1 MRHPVGV
8 VISSLYPPAE
18 QPHNC
23 VDKEGYK
30 NLQLKFEEAETVRKV
45 SEVERERLGQHVR
58 VLTKRLKVAEDNVM
72 SSEAKLRSERREN
85 AKLQKQLEKAHVE
98 LRETSA
104 TSEES
109 SQKFSTSLKKF
120 NEENIQLK
128 EELLGIS

>member
-1 MRHPVGV
+1 M
-8 VISSLYPPAE
+8 YPPAE
-18 QPHNC
+18 QSHDC

>member
-1 MRHPVGV
+1 MQ
-8 VISSLYPPAE
+8 I
-18 QPHNC
+18 
-23 VDKEGYK
+23 
-30 NLQLKFEEAETVRKV
+30 KFEEAETVRKV

-58 VLTKRLKVAEDNVM
+58 VLTKRLRSAEDNVM

-109 SQKFSTSLKKF
+109 SQKLSSSLKKF

>member
-1 MRHPVGV
+1 
-8 VISSLYPPAE
+8 
-18 QPHNC
+18 
-23 VDKEGYK
+23 
-30 NLQLKFEEAETVRKV
+30 
-45 SEVERERLGQHVR
+45 
-58 VLTKRLKVAEDNVM
+58 M